1 MKPRFMTLQ
10 HPSVILLRGLGARI
24 LILHS
29 PSCFPL
35 LFAVKGS
42 VVVGVA
48 FEVHIVKEVDCR

>member
-1 MKPRFMTLQ
+1 MTLQ